1 MINNFNIAFS
11 AIVFMASLF
20 FVSNS
25 FLENEKNHSG
35 RVKAVYCAEDS
46 RHKGT
51 FSYEIE
57 LNNDKKFGN
66 RLDIPCELFLT
77 LKKDDYIKL
86 ISRGNRLIN
95 INFNGRL
102 IFDQKLVETR
112 GSKIIA
118 IFFFLMV
125 ISAGDLGYRLYK
137 KFFKQG
143 VSVK

>member
-1 MINNFNIAFS
+1 MIKNFNIAFS

-20 FVSNS
+20 VVLNS
-25 FLENEKNHSG
+25 FLENEENHIG

-46 RHKGT
+46 KHKGT

-57 LNNDKKFGN
+57 LNNEKRFSN

-77 LKKDDYIKL
+77 LKKDDSIKL
-86 ISRGNRLIN
+86 ITRGNRLIN
-95 INFNGRL
+95 IDFNGRL
-102 IFDQKLVETR
+102 IFDQKLVEIRSSTT
-112 GSKIIA
+112 IA
-118 IFFFLMV
+118 FFFFLMV
-125 ISAGDLGYRLYK
+125 VSAGDLGYRLHK

>member
-11 AIVFMASLF
+11 AIVFLASLF

-25 FLENEKNHSG
+25 FLENEKKHSG
-35 RVKAVYCAEDS
+35 SVEAVYCVEDS

-77 LKKDDYIKL
+77 LKKDDYIEL
-86 ISRGNRLIN
+86 LSRGKRLIN
-95 INFNGRL
+95 IKFNGKL

-112 GSKIIA
+112 GSAIIA

-125 ISAGDLGYRLYK
+125 ISAADLGYRVHK

-143 VSVK
+143 V